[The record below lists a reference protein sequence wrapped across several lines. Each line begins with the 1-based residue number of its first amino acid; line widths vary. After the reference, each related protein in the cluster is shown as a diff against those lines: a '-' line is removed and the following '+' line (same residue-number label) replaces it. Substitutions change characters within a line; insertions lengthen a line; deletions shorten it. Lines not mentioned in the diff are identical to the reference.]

1 MILGLTPLK
10 GIGLR
15 QEDYPNSMAEVGPI
29 CKKAEDLIPLLKVL
43 IQDKISLLNLNAEV
57 DITQLNIF
65 YQENSGD
72 IRASKINYE
81 MRTALLKV
89 VQHFKEV
96 NGSVTKVSLLCI
108 IKVVLF
114 HYNSTCDND
123 NNM

>member
-1 MILGLTPLK
+1 
-10 GIGLR
+10 
-15 QEDYPNSMAEVGPI
+15 MAEVGPI

-43 IQDKISLLNLNAEV
+43 IQDKISLLNLDAEV

-89 VQHFKEV
+89 VQHFKEI
-96 NGSVTKVSLLCI
+96 NGSITKVSLLYI
-108 IKVVLF
+108 IQIIFL
-114 HYNSTCDND
+114 HNSTCDND
-123 NNM
+123 IYDNHTRLTF